1 MKTRT
6 QKSFL
11 ITLGLIIIAATAC
24 TFDEPTLPKWF
35 TDWRIPIPNPG
46 FEMSDAIN
54 DSTIIDTTYDGQST
68 IAISIID
75 SSERKRISRADMAFL
90 PNGDKAEQGIGEVSL
105 NSPGTEQIDP
115 IPIAGFIGIPII
127 PGQTIDIPAST
138 INSPPFFLTF
148 GTFEF
153 VVNVKE
159 GTIQI
164 EFINDSFLDFGADTK
179 ISIYDSISANFI
191 GDAVFT
197 NPIPANTSETSEL
210 LDLAGRQFT
219 NHLRFEMELHVLA
232 KSGYTVQPGDEN
244 GTIHFLATI
253 SELKVGYA
261 RATLPE
267 QNFSHYDSVSTSDQ
281 DDRIITAHIDGGT
294 LLLEIENTLNV
305 SANVNVELLNFYTD
319 PDYNNVLSLAYL
331 LEALQ
336 KDTFSVILDDL
347 YLTDFNNMPTPGS
360 YIDFM
365 KYRFFVKT
373 IPSAEM
379 VEISEFDSVI
389 LSINPVDSVYIK
401 EFKGDLARREF
412 VFDPVEQNDVIDA
425 EGFEGSI
432 RFEEI
437 SMTLNISNQ
446 IGIELLVN
454 LNIEGFKNNKT
465 ESIQL
470 TFDDNPIRV
479 GARKPGEDVNVHTVI
494 LDKDNSNLVEFL
506 EFLPEDIIITGIA
519 IVEGVGEVTLEDE
532 VWSNYHIFSPFFLK
546 IQDNALYTSKIEAS
560 AIDEG
565 TQNAIKRG
573 DVDNF
578 FVDLGLI
585 NGLPIGAQMK
595 IYLSA
600 DRENIFDDVIT
611 DSSRKII
618 IDDIL
623 FSAGELDQNKFVIKS
638 FEDEFE
644 IHLSQDQLFI
654 FVNDTVY
661 LASKLFLDDTDGLV
675 KFRSTDEISANGLMH
690 IRYRMNNED

>member
-1 MKTRT
+1 M
-6 QKSFL
+6 
-11 ITLGLIIIAATAC
+11 TLVLIIITASAC
-24 TFDEPTLPKWF
+24 TFEEPTLPKWF

-46 FEMSDAIN
+46 FVMSEAIN
-54 DSTIIDTTYDGQST
+54 DSTIIDTTYEDQSI

-75 SSERKRISRADMAFL
+75 SSERKRISKADMAFL
-90 PNGDKAEQGIGEVSL
+90 PTGDKAEQGIGDVSL

-115 IPIAGFIGIPII
+115 IPITDFIGIPII

-138 INSPPFFLTF
+138 INAPSFFLTF
-148 GTFEF
+148 GSFEF

-164 EFINDSFLDFGADTK
+164 EFVNDSFLDFGADTK
-179 ISIYDSISANFI
+179 ISIYDSLSQPPEFV
-191 GDAVFT
+191 GDARFS
-197 NPIPANTSETSEL
+197 NPILAHTSQLSEPV
-210 LDLAGRQFT
+210 DLAGRQFS
-219 NHLRFEMELHVLA
+219 NHLRFDMELQVLA
-232 KSGYTVQPGDEN
+232 KSGYTVQPGDED

-261 RATLPE
+261 LAEIPE
-267 QNFSHYDSVSTSDQ
+267 QNFSHYDSASTADQ

-319 PDYNNVLSLAYL
+319 PDYNNVLSLDYP

-336 KDTFSVILDDL
+336 KDTFSIILDAL
-347 YLTDFNNMPTPGS
+347 YLTDYNNMPTPGS

-373 IPSAEM
+373 IPSEEM

-389 LSINPVDSVYIK
+389 LCIIPVDSVYIK

-412 VFDPVEQNDVIDA
+412 VFDPVEQNDVIDS

-437 SMTLNISNQ
+437 SMTLSVFNQ
-446 IGIELLVN
+446 IGMELLVN

-470 TFDDNPIRV
+470 TFDDNPIQV
-479 GARKPGEDVNVHTVI
+479 GARKPGEDVNVHTVV
-494 LDKDNSNLVEFL
+494 LDKDNSNLVEFI

-532 VWSNYHIFSPFFLK
+532 VWSNYHIFSPFFIK
-546 IQDNALYTSKIEAS
+546 IRDNAQYTSKLDS
-560 AIDEG
+560 AEINNEVR
-565 TQNAIKRG
+565 TAILKG
-573 DVDNF
+573 YVDQSTFN
-578 FVDLGLI
+578 LRLI

-595 IYLSA
+595 AYFSINP
-600 DRENIFDDVIT
+600 DNIFDETIT
-611 DSSRKII
+611 DSSEKMI
-618 IDDIL
+618 IDDIY
-623 FSAGELDQNKFVIKS
+623 FQSGELNSDGYVYEIFDDSYFRPLSNK
-638 FEDEFE
+638 E
-644 IHLSQDQLFI
+644 LSI
-654 FVNDTVY
+654 FANPTVY
-661 LASKLFLDDTDGLV
+661 IATKVFLDDTEGEGLV
-675 KFRSTDEISANGLMH
+675 KFRSTDEIRANGA
-690 IRYRMNNED
+690 IQFRYSMEELKGQPWR